1 MKQMNACNGPGLW
14 TPSVLLLD
22 FEFIIKHSLFGY
34 GSCVLW
40 FRVIYLKSGF
50 ALLLLP
56 FVTYGFM
63 FMFSCLCPF
72 YFRLTI
78 ISS

>member
-22 FEFIIKHSLFGY
+22 LNSLLSTHS
-34 GSCVLW
+34 SVMVLVFCG